1 MSMKIK
7 NDDGEIMKAGGIILN
22 DNNEVLLVATPKR
35 DIWSYPKG
43 HMEEGET
50 KDIAAKREILE
61 ETGYDV
67 KILKQ
72 LSDIT
77 YINRE
82 TKGPIRIQMFL
93 MRPVTKID
101 NGEKEVVKEWFSLE
115 EAKRKLPSNLA
126 LLLEEI

>member
-1 MSMKIK
+1 MKIK